1 MAWFLLLL
9 SLTICLRTEAL
20 LRVTMHRA
28 NLTRRWHNVKAV
40 KEYLTLKYM
49 KNNKLGPHYFFNEK
63 LFNSMNLHYY
73 GIITIG
79 TPPQSFKVVFDT
91 GSSNLWVPCAKCP
104 PSNIACR
111 NHSKFDCERSSTCSE
126 TNVSITIKYGR
137 GSMEG
142 YVNHDVVC
150 FGTNRKYCTDKHQ
163 GLACAMKEPGD
174 AFTESPFD
182 GVLGMAW
189 DSIGVDN
196 ISQPISQIF
205 ANKKLCRKPVIAFW
219 LNRNLQNDTVG
230 GEMTICG
237 TDRAHYKGRIV
248 WVPLISNN
256 YWEIRI
262 RGVTVGGRSVIKG
275 TAAAAVDTG
284 TSLITGPPEAV
295 RVIQGLIG
303 ATTSGDI
310 DCHTIPYLPEITF
323 SIGGYRMILAGEAYV
338 LKYDDGS
345 CMSGFRE
352 FKFPD
357 GEELWI
363 LGDLFIGAFYTVF
376 DHAKKRVGFAE
387 AT

>member
-1 MAWFLLLL
+1 MVSA
-9 SLTICLRTEAL
+9 SSII
-20 LRVTMHRA
+20 
-28 NLTRRWHNVKAV
+28 
-40 KEYLTLKYM
+40 
-49 KNNKLGPHYFFNEK
+49 
-63 LFNSMNLHYY
+63 NSMFPNRSPFSLHYY

-104 PSNIACR
+104 PSNIACQ

-126 TNVSITIKYGR
+126 TNVSISIKYGR

-150 FGTNRKYCTDKHQ
+150 FGTNRKYCTDQHQ
-163 GLACAMKEPGD
+163 GLACAMQEPGD

-189 DSIGVDN
+189 DSIGVNN

-205 ANKKLCRKPVIAFW
+205 ANKKICRKPVVAFW

-237 TDRAHYKGRIV
+237 TDQAHYKGRIV
-248 WVPLISNN
+248 WVSLISNN
-256 YWEIRI
+256 YWLIRI
-262 RGVTVGGRSVIKG
+262 QGLTFGGRSVIEG
-275 TAAAAVDTG
+275 TTAAAVDTG
-284 TSLITGPPEAV
+284 TSLITGPPRV
-295 RVIQGLIG
+295 IRVIQNLIG
-303 ATTSGDI
+303 ATRSGDI
-310 DCHTIPYLPEITF
+310 DCHSVPYLPEITF
-323 SIGGYRMILAGEAYV
+323 SIGGYEMILAGGDYV
-338 LKYDDGS
+338 LKFDDGS

-352 FKFPD
+352 FKLPN

-363 LGDLFIGAFYTVF
+363 LGDLFISAFY
-376 DHAKKRVGFAE
+376 
-387 AT
+387 